1 MLELIDKLLETSKG
15 CFNRMACKCHSHL
28 CSCCDISIDVIRN
41 QNQELHKQLTKYL
54 NNLKQTIDYNTLF

>member
-1 MLELIDKLLETSKG
+1 MLELIDKLLETITG

-41 QNQELHKQLTKYL
+41 QNEELHRQFTKY
-54 NNLKQTIDYNTLF
+54 FE